1 VNTSVRDKDAVS
13 AAVMTAEMALYHVSQ
28 GRSLLDRLSQ
38 LYGRYGYFEETQ
50 VSRYFKGES
59 GLGIMNGLMERLRS
73 APPKILG
80 GLKVVLVKDY
90 MDGTTLDMNSGAR
103 QKNIALPSSNVL
115 QFVCG
120 DGSII
125 TARPSGTEPKI
136 KFYASCRGEPQAPLA
151 DGRAAV
157 KAKIEAIR
165 KEITTL
171 VDGGI

>member
-1 VNTSVRDKDAVS
+1 VRDKDAVS

-59 GLGIMNGLMERLRS
+59 GLGIMNCLMDRLRS
-73 APPKILG
+73 APPKSFG

-90 MDGTTLDMNSGAR
+90 MDATTLDMTSGAR

-115 QFVCG
+115 QFVCQ

-165 KEITTL
+165 KEIATL

>member
-1 VNTSVRDKDAVS
+1 
-13 AAVMTAEMALYHVSQ
+13 
-28 GRSLLDRLSQ
+28 
-38 LYGRYGYFEETQ
+38 
-50 VSRYFKGES
+50 
-59 GLGIMNGLMERLRS
+59 MNGLMARLRT
-73 APPKILG
+73 APPKSLG

-90 MDGTTLDMNSGAR
+90 FDGTTLDMASGAR
-103 QKNIALPSSNVL
+103 QKNITLPSSNVL

-151 DGRAAV
+151 AGRAAV

-165 KEITTL
+165 QEITTL

>member
-1 VNTSVRDKDAVS
+1 VY
-13 AAVMTAEMALYHVSQ
+13 EQ
-28 GRSLLDRLSQ
+28 
-38 LYGRYGYFEETQ
+38 YGYFEETQ

-59 GLGIMNGLMERLRS
+59 GLGVMNGLMDRLRS
-73 APPKILG
+73 APPKSLG

-90 MDGTTLDMNSGAR
+90 MDATTLEMTTGAR
-103 QKNIALPSSNVL
+103 QKNMALPSSNVL
-115 QFVCG
+115 QFVCS

-136 KFYASCRGEPQAPLA
+136 KFYASCRGEPQAPLPN
-151 DGRAAV
+151 GRAAV
-157 KAKIEAIR
+157 TMKIEAIR